1 MNYRFIGKLIC
12 NNMFKGTA
20 FLIKKNIAFTAM
32 HNFRGVNLE
41 AACIDI
47 VFELP
52 NKCGVKVERVIK
64 VENLDVVQLILKDEI
79 DGNEFLEISVEDIE
93 NTDEVITFGYPN
105 NEETFIQLAYYKE
118 LTGEAADHN
127 LMIKFEEDGAR
138 WNGISGAPLIC
149 DGYINGIVIRNN
161 GGDGLKTRIKVVSFN
176 KIISFIIDKNLNEV
190 LENMPQKFASS
201 KLYQRI
207 IDNRTLCEKLY
218 FCTNHKFDEMNLDM
232 NLHFLKINERKKID
246 MREYNILIQEAISS
260 YSLMLDDLYDNKQAN
275 DFQSMVRRAAKISE
289 RISKVKSKMNI
300 RENIGLIILWILS
313 EGILSIPRIG
323 RFLTEKED
331 IIFEEDLY
339 LKRNETG
346 VTLIVPF
353 VSIYDNLFESMQN
366 ILRSINNSISNNL
379 DLVDYDSIEWDGNAV
394 SCLDYKSQMM
404 INKILN
410 RSNGQTVNVE
420 ITSLI
425 IYSSDMYG
433 NIPDVINSDPRA
445 VKFFKKKFVDDFTR
459 NMENYLKLLPKYE
472 FINSIN
478 LNLFIVPFSNISD
491 LDIIYGESR

>member
-12 NNMFKGTA
+12 NNKFKGTA
-20 FLIKKNIAFTAM
+20 FLIRKNIAFTAI
-32 HNFRGVNLE
+32 HNFTNVNLD
-41 AACIDI
+41 DI
-47 VFELP
+47 CLDISFELP
-52 NKCGVKVERVIK
+52 NGYRVQVERVIK
-64 VENLDVVQLILKDEI
+64 LEDLDVAQLILKEDI
-79 DGNEFLEISVEDIE
+79 DDNQFLDISVEDIE
-93 NTDEVITFGYPN
+93 STDKLTTFGYPN
-105 NEETFIQLAYYKE
+105 NQETFIQLEYYKE
-118 LTGEAADHN
+118 LTGEAADYN
-127 LMIKFEEDGAR
+127 LMIRFEEDGSR

-176 KIISFIIDKNLNEV
+176 KIISFIIDKNLNEI

-201 KLYQRI
+201 KLCQRI
-207 IDNRTLCEKLY
+207 ISNKALCEKLY

-232 NLHFLKINERKKID
+232 NLHFLKIDQRKKVD

-260 YSLMLDDLYDNKQAN
+260 YSLMLDDLYDNKQAD
-275 DFQSMVRRAAKISE
+275 DFESMMIRATKISE

-313 EGILSIPRIG
+313 EGILSVPRIG

-331 IIFEEDLY
+331 TFFEEDLY

-346 VTLIVPF
+346 ITLIVPF
-353 VSIYDNLFESMQN
+353 VSIYEDLFESMEN
-366 ILRSINNSISNNL
+366 ILRNINNSISNNI
-379 DLVDYDSIEWDGNAV
+379 DLIDYDSIEWDGNAV

-410 RSNGQTVNVE
+410 RSNDQKINVE

-433 NIPDVINSDPRA
+433 DIPDVINSDPRA
-445 VKFFKKKFVDDFTR
+445 IKFLKTKFVEDFTR
-459 NMENYLKLLPKYE
+459 NMKKYLELLPKYE
-472 FINSIN
+472 FIDNIN

-491 LDIIYGESR
+491 LDTIYGESR